1 MISCVRDIIRHT
13 LVGLAG
19 WVVIGSLLAA
29 VFGIFTLVFRAL
41 GADV

>member
-1 MISCVRDIIRHT
+1 MIACARDILRHT

-19 WVVIGSLLAA
+19 WVIVGLLLAA
-29 VFGIFTLVFRAL
+29 VTGILTLVFRAL